1 MKLFHE
7 ILIHVL
13 KSIYFLNLMH
23 SIIED
28 TALVLLI
35 GANIFIVV
43 IGRLLFSISVLLM
56 LNFYWAHLIQKNPTK
71 SSNWPEKPPILRQ
84 LISGELMLKEDS
96 APCFPA
102 SLNAISKVLIII
114 IDLIQKLYHNIK
126 LQQFQ
131 TTI

>member
-1 MKLFHE
+1 
-7 ILIHVL
+7 
-13 KSIYFLNLMH
+13 
-23 SIIED
+23 
-28 TALVLLI
+28 
-35 GANIFIVV
+35 
-43 IGRLLFSISVLLM
+43 
-56 LNFYWAHLIQKNPTK
+56 
-71 SSNWPEKPPILRQ
+71 
-84 LISGELMLKEDS
+84 MLKEDS